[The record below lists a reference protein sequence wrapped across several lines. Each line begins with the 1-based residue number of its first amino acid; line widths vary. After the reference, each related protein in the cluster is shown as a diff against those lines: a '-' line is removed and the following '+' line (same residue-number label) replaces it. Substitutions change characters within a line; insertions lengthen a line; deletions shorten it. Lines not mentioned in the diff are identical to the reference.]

1 MWSLTIAH
9 HSPRLGRS
17 RERTVAEIIACIVP
31 ALPILEDSAR
41 AAVLADVTRF
51 VGSQILALPDFLR
64 IPYKLALTG
73 FDWLAILRWGAP
85 FRALDRERRVAYL
98 ALWSEAP
105 LGAPRNF
112 LKLIRSCALLAYYD
126 HPALAVPLGAA
137 VSSPSE

>member
-1 MWSLTIAH
+1 MRRPL
-9 HSPRLGRS
+9 RLGKR
-17 RERTVAEIIACIVP
+17 RERTVGEIIGCIVP
-31 ALPILEDSAR
+31 TLPALEGQTR

-51 VGSQILALPDFLR
+51 VSSQILALPDFLR

-85 FRALDRERRVAYL
+85 FHALDDERRIAYL

-105 LGAPRNF
+105 LAAPRNF

-137 VSSPSE
+137 VGSPGE